1 MKKSNNLEIITGL
14 FVAVLIISNI
24 VSTKILI
31 FGPFTFDGGTL
42 IFPLTYIFGDI
53 LTEVYGYPNSRRII
67 WIGFLSCLLMSV
79 TFFIVGILPSSPDWK
94 NQDSYNLILGVT
106 PRIVLASLIAYLF
119 GEFSNSF
126 VLSKMKL
133 ISNGKHLYMRTIS
146 STIIGQIFDTG
157 LFVFI
162 AFLGMFPIFTL
173 FAIAISNYIFK
184 VLIEALMTPVTYKVV
199 GYLKKSDEIDAF
211 DSGISY
217 NPFSIK

>member
-1 MKKSNNLEIITGL
+1 LKKSNNLEIITGL

-53 LTEVYGYPNSRRII
+53 LTEVYGYSNSRRII

-133 ISNGKHLYMRTIS
+133 ISNGKHLYMRTIG

>member
-53 LTEVYGYPNSRRII
+53 LTEVYGYSNSRRII

>member
-1 MKKSNNLEIITGL
+1 
-14 FVAVLIISNI
+14 
-24 VSTKILI
+24 
-31 FGPFTFDGGTL
+31 
-42 IFPLTYIFGDI
+42 
-53 LTEVYGYPNSRRII
+53 
-67 WIGFLSCLLMSV
+67 
-79 TFFIVGILPSSPDWK
+79 
-94 NQDSYNLILGVT
+94 
-106 PRIVLASLIAYLF
+106 
-119 GEFSNSF
+119 
-126 VLSKMKL
+126 
-133 ISNGKHLYMRTIS
+133 MRTIS

>member
-24 VSTKILI
+24 VSTKILM

-42 IFPLTYIFGDI
+42 IFPLAYIFGDI
-53 LTEVYGYPNSRRII
+53 LTEVYGYSNSRRII

>member
-53 LTEVYGYPNSRRII
+53 LTEVYGYSNSRRII

-199 GYLKKSDEIDAF
+199 GYLKKSDEIDTF